1 MQLYTSEIGQQ
12 VLRNAGHARSSGV
25 EGQIEWLLP
34 HWRTG
39 AASVG
44 PGGFVNRSIYTEYF
58 DAACAA
64 CIGKRV
70 PHTPASGLNITLKGR
85 FQAGPH
91 TLRQG
96 GYTLLDAALSWH
108 PAPRVEVRAWAHNL
122 TNKTVR
128 NYGFTF
134 GGTPLAQLA
143 AGRTA
148 GGRWNSATKTSG
160 EKPSAH
166 AGTPSLRA
174 LPCLFCCPPW
184 RSSTSARPC

>member
-1 MQLYTSEIGQQ
+1 MQRYTSEIGQQ

-85 FQAGPH
+85 FQAGQHTLRPQLDLRYVGAH
-91 TLRQG
+91 WFDDANTLRQG

-108 PAPRVEVRAWAHNL
+108 PSPGVEVRAWAHNL

-148 GGRWNSATKTSG
+148 GVTLEFSY
-160 EKPSAH
+160 
-166 AGTPSLRA
+166 
-174 LPCLFCCPPW
+174 
-184 RSSTSARPC
+184 